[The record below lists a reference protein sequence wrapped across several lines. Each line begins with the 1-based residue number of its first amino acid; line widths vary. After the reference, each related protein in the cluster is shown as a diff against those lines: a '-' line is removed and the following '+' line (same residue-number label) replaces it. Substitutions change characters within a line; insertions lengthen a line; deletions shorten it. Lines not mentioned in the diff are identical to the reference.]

1 MRFLTVRDLRNK
13 SAAVWRDLAEE
24 KELVVTSNGRPV
36 AILSAVS
43 EASLED
49 SLLAMRR
56 ARGMQAVADIQSQS
70 VRQAT
75 DRIADEEIEAEIR
88 SVRRK
93 RTR

>member
-1 MRFLTVRDLRNK
+1 MKFLTVRDLRNK

-24 KELVVTSNGRPV
+24 KEMVVTSSGRPV

-43 EASLED
+43 EANLED
-49 SLLAMRR
+49 SLRAMRQTR
-56 ARGMQAVADIQSQS
+56 AMQAVADIQRES

-75 DRIADEEIEAEIR
+75 DRITDEEIEAEIR

>member
-1 MRFLTVRDLRNK
+1 MKFLTVRDLRNK

-24 KELVVTSNGRPV
+24 KEMVVTSNGRPV

-49 SLLAMRR
+49 SVR
-56 ARGMQAVADIQSQS
+56 AIRQSRAMQAVAELQRES
-70 VRQAT
+70 VSRGT
-75 DRIADEEIEAEIR
+75 DQITDEEIETEIR

-93 RTR
+93 RAR

>member
-1 MRFLTVRDLRNK
+1 MKFLTVRDLRNQ

-24 KELVVTSNGRPV
+24 KEMVVTSSGRPV

-49 SLLAMRR
+49 SLRAMRQAR
-56 ARGMQAVADIQSQS
+56 AMQAVADIQRES

-75 DRIADEEIEAEIR
+75 DRITDEEIEAEIR
-88 SVRRK
+88 SIRRK